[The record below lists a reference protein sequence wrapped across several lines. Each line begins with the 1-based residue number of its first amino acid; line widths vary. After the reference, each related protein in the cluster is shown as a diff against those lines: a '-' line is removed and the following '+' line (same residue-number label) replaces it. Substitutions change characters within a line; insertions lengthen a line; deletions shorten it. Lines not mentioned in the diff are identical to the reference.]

1 MTLPRKALATAL
13 AAAALAVGVAACG
26 SSGSSSTTA
35 TTTLQ
40 PAATKDGVYVTNP
53 WARASAGGQTT
64 GAVYVTIES
73 DSGDRLVGASVPTSV
88 AAQTQIH
95 ETVVADTT
103 TTMDMGSS
111 SSSMDS
117 GSTTSMDMSGTGG
130 AMTMKQVSGV
140 DIPAGGTVTFQP
152 GGYHIM
158 LLDLV
163 KPLTVGESIPLT
175 LTFQKAGEISVQ
187 AQVRAN

>member
-1 MTLPRKALATAL
+1 MT
-13 AAAALAVGVAACG
+13 G
-26 SSGSSSTTA
+26 SS
-35 TTTLQ
+35 
-40 PAATKDGVYVTNP
+40 
-53 WARASAGGQTT
+53 
-64 GAVYVTIES
+64 
-73 DSGDRLVGASVPTSV
+73 GASVPTSV

-103 TTMDMGSS
+103 TTMAQGSS
-111 SSSMDS
+111 SSSMDMS
-117 GSTTSMDMSGTGG
+117 GSGG

-175 LTFQKAGEISVQ
+175 LTFQKAGDIAVQ